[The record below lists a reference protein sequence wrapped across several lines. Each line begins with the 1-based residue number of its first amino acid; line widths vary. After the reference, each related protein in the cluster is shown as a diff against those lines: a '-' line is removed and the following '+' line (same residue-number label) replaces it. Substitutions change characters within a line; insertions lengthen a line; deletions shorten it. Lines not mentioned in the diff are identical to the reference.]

1 MLTELESSHEAFLL
15 VQSSTLW
22 IKRFVCKL
30 RRQVRVCGNIKE
42 GIFVDDDSM
51 LGRCVEDLLKRQSCD
66 VKEPCFFSSSLKSIL
81 LGRGNRNIKKKQVKY
96 FLETKVLTDARDQ
109 CLLNILH

>member
-66 VKEPCFFSSSLKSIL
+66 VKEPCFFFFFIEKHIA
-81 LGRGNRNIKKKQVKY
+81 GEGK
-96 FLETKVLTDARDQ
+96 
-109 CLLNILH
+109 